1 MFQIQVH
8 GDDWTSF
15 YEQVPKECLPNE
27 YGGNG
32 GSVAEHWG
40 ESKHNDKHEI
50 VQFFCRFISM
60 GIENTP

>member
-32 GSVAEHWG
+32 GSVEEHWS
-40 ESKHNDKHEI
+40 ESKHNDKLEI
-50 VQFFCRFISM
+50 VQFYCRFISM
-60 GIENTP
+60 RIENAP